1 MLSRRHL
8 LGAAALAVPTA
19 LVLPDLAQAAPGA
32 PATPEAWLEWLR
44 GNRTKVG
51 AHLDDGKGGVVRHR
65 QDAAQPLA
73 SAMKVVHLA
82 AYATAVAE
90 RRQDPKRCVRIA
102 DWESY
107 YLPNMDGGAHPAALK
122 HLKIPLDPS
131 GLYAADPQR
140 VVSLDDLALAM
151 ITFSDNA
158 ATDYLAVLLGEP
170 ELRRA
175 AAVAGWARADIRMI
189 SGEMLIALH
198 GKDSGPPEAP
208 LAGASMDPEARKETG
223 SKLARRYA
231 GDPKYREW
239 VITELYPK
247 MPGFEGLAPWADRS
261 WAAPA
266 RDLAK
271 LHRALATGNYRPA
284 PAAPLARTHL
294 ERSFGPNPRPGFEA
308 LGFKGGSLSGG
319 ILTFGFGARRT
330 DGTVSSGAILF
341 RGLTLAE
348 FSQQRP
354 LIDLVLNA
362 AFDPAWQRRVAEALG
377 TRPGILGG

>member
-19 LVLPDLAQAAPGA
+19 LVLPGLAQAAPAGA
-32 PATPEAWLEWLR
+32 PTTPEAWLEWLR
-44 GNRTKVG
+44 GNRNKVG
-51 AHLDDGKGGVVRHR
+51 AHLDDGKGSVVRHR
-65 QDAAQPLA
+65 PDTAQPLA

-90 RRQDPKRCVRIA
+90 RRSDPKRRVRIA
-102 DWESY
+102 DWEAH

-140 VVSLDDLALAM
+140 EVSLDDLALAM

-175 AAVAGWARADIRMI
+175 AAVAGWARADVRMI

-198 GKDSGPPEAP
+198 GKDPE
-208 LAGASMDPEARKETG
+208 DRKETG
-223 SKLARRYA
+223 RKLAKRYA

-239 VITELYPK
+239 VIANLYPK
-247 MPGFEGLAPWADRS
+247 LPGFEGLAPWAERS

-266 RDLAK
+266 QDLAK

-348 FSQQRP
+348 FTQQRA
-354 LIDLVLNA
+354 LIDLVLSA
-362 AFDPAWQRRVAEALG
+362 AFDRAWQRRVAEALG